1 MMRADRS
8 WGSRPL
14 PGTGRP
20 ARGLLAAVVL
30 VLVGVL
36 PACSA
41 PAGSAENAADTSAT
55 SSTSPGPAPSPPAP
69 AAHVTPEPTGRA
81 SGLSVRVDGNTLVNG
96 AGRPVVLRGVN
107 VSGTEFACMQGGN
120 VHSRGWSIT
129 GEQPLTDAATY
140 AGVAAWGANVVR
152 VPLNELCWLG
162 LNGVNP
168 KFGSKAYRQV
178 IHAQV
183 KAIHAAGLYAV
194 LDLHWGAPGSY
205 AAVAQQPMAD
215 ADHSVDFW
223 KSVAGE
229 FRDDHAVLFD
239 LFNEP
244 YMYWTAPGSPDQ
256 WTCWLHGCE
265 LTQFVSAGQ
274 TGPDGETTKYT
285 TERTWRSAGM
295 QDLVDAVRETGAT
308 QALIVKGL
316 DWGNDLSGWTAYQPK
331 DPLQQLV
338 AGWHSYPG
346 QPCGVRRCWEGVIGP
361 LSSSVPVVVTET
373 GDRVAAPV
381 SFLPDFLTWADANGV
396 GYLAWTWNVWDY
408 ADNVLVTDWHGKK
421 PTPGEGTFFR
431 DHLLGLRRSG
441 TR

>member
-1 MMRADRS
+1 MRAQPFRRS
-8 WGSRPL
+8 RRL
-14 PGTGRP
+14 PRVTRP

-36 PACSA
+36 AACSA
-41 PAGSAENAADTSAT
+41 PTGGAESSADTSPT
-55 SSTSPGPAPSPPAP
+55 SSAGSSPAPSSPAP
-69 AAHVTPEPTGRA
+69 AAQVTPAPTGHA
-81 SGLSVRVDGNTLVNG
+81 SGLSIRVDGNKLVDG

-107 VSGTEFACMQGGN
+107 VSGTEFACMQGGDQ
-120 VHSRGWSIT
+120 HSRGWSIT
-129 GEQPLTDAATY
+129 GDQPLTDVATY

-168 KFGSKAYRQV
+168 KFGGDAYRQV

-183 KAIHAAGLYAV
+183 NAIHAAGLYAV
-194 LDLHWGAPGSY
+194 LDLHWSAPGNY

-229 FRDDHAVLFD
+229 FRDDPAVLFD

-274 TGPDGETTKYT
+274 TGPDGHKTDYT
-285 TERTWRSAGM
+285 TGLTWRSAGM
-295 QDLVDAVRETGAT
+295 QDLVDAVRETGAK

-316 DWGNDLSGWTAYQPK
+316 DWGNDLSGWKAHQPK

-346 QPCGVRRCWEGVIGP
+346 QPCGVRSCWEDVIRP
-361 LSSSVPVVVTET
+361 LSSSVPVVATET
-373 GDRVAAPV
+373 GDHVAAPV
-381 SFLPDFLTWADANGV
+381 SFLPDFLKWADGHGV
-396 GYLAWTWNVWDY
+396 GYLAWTWNVWDHP
-408 ADNVLVTDWHGKK
+408 DNVLVTDWHGQR

-431 DHLLGLRRSG
+431 DHLLGLRQLRP
-441 TR
+441 R

>member
-1 MMRADRS
+1 MDLSAPAGERWVRTPRDAEATVTESIHRHEGPGDVMRAQPSQRS
-8 WGSRPL
+8 RRL
-14 PGTGRP
+14 PRVIRP

-41 PAGSAENAADTSAT
+41 PTGGAESSADTSPT
-55 SSTSPGPAPSPPAP
+55 SSAGSSPAPSSPAP
-69 AAHVTPEPTGRA
+69 AAQVTPAPTGPA
-81 SGLSVRVDGNTLVNG
+81 SGLSVRVDGNKLVDG

-107 VSGTEFACMQGGN
+107 VSGTEFACMQGGDQ
-120 VHSRGWSIT
+120 HSRGWSIT
-129 GEQPLTDAATY
+129 GDQPLTDVATY

-168 KFGSKAYRQV
+168 KFGGDAYRQV

-183 KAIHAAGLYAV
+183 DAIHAAGLYAV
-194 LDLHWGAPGSY
+194 LDLHWSAPGNY

-229 FRDDHAVLFD
+229 FRDDPAVLFD

-256 WTCWLHGCE
+256 WTCWLYGCE

-274 TGPDGETTKYT
+274 TGPDGQGDRLHHRADLALGGHAGSRRCRPRDRRQASAHREGSRLG
-285 TERTWRSAGM
+285 ERPVRLEGVPTQGPAAATRGRLAQLPRSA
-295 QDLVDAVRETGAT
+295 
-308 QALIVKGL
+308 
-316 DWGNDLSGWTAYQPK
+316 
-331 DPLQQLV
+331 
-338 AGWHSYPG
+338 
-346 QPCGVRRCWEGVIGP
+346 
-361 LSSSVPVVVTET
+361 
-373 GDRVAAPV
+373 
-381 SFLPDFLTWADANGV
+381 
-396 GYLAWTWNVWDY
+396 VWR
-408 ADNVLVTDWHGKK
+408 T
-421 PTPGEGTFFR
+421 
-431 DHLLGLRRSG
+431 
-441 TR
+441 